1 MQYIALK
8 VESRILAI
16 GTYTFKNNINME
28 HLPVE
33 ILVIIFKEFKS
44 LKDIGHCYNTCL
56 QWNRIIT
63 AMFKDKGKVSIV
75 FESSL
80 LVY

>member
-28 HLPVE
+28 NLPVE
-33 ILVIIFKEFKS
+33 ILVMIFKEFKS
-44 LKDIGHCYNTCL
+44 LKDIGHCYNTCTR
-56 QWNRIIT
+56 WKDIIT
-63 AMFKDKGKVSIV
+63 AMFKDKGKVK
-75 FESSL
+75 
-80 LVY
+80 

>member
-33 ILVIIFKEFKS
+33 ILVMIFKEFKS
-44 LKDIGHCYNTCL
+44 LKDIGHCYNTCIR
-56 QWNRIIT
+56 WKDIIT
-63 AMFKDKGKVSIV
+63 AMFKDKGKVK
-75 FESSL
+75 
-80 LVY
+80 